1 MNLRTMSKLLDI
13 IRLSNRELK
22 LLLGVLILS
31 SVLSSISFYLL
42 RSTSNLELLFMYG
55 NLIIIITAGLAVVF
69 SLILI
74 LRERKYTGKLKK
86 LVSLFLGIFLWF
98 SGEIIYS
105 YYQSVLRIDIPY
117 PSYAD
122 SFYLLGYIFVGYYL
136 YSSFYYWNKKNKL
149 SEGSVFIITIFSAL
163 LIHFLVQT
171 SIVNYSN
178 NIAATLVDIVYHI
191 SDGILLIPALVILW
205 NLRHKKIFYIH
216 RSLISLSIILSIF
229 ANVGYFSTFNAGIDI
244 FLENAWIWDVL
255 YCLAYILL
263 AGALF
268 WYNKLIQVLNK
279 KIGQSIILNKKQ
291 FKFLWE
297 KQNIDETIE
306 NNSYSYLDKENIKD
320 SINTLVINAKAE
332 ISLLIY
338 IQNKYNHDFIKK
350 NLNSLLT
357 NFEVINNIKIQILF
371 DNKFNFKLLLPK
383 EHPDSDIQYVKI
395 DKTLDSDMIVF
406 IIDRQHMIFIHLKQD
421 INVNSFLAT
430 YSTNSNI
437 IHHFSF
443 FFANLIS
450 LSELREQSTK
460 NLMNSEFKIIY

>member
-42 RSTSNLELLFMYG
+42 RSTSNLELLFMYS

-74 LRERKYTGKLKK
+74 LRERKYTGELKN
-86 LVSLFLGIFLWF
+86 LVSFFLGIFLWF

-205 NLRHKKIFYIH
+205 NLRYKKIFYIH

-244 FLENAWIWDVL
+244 FIEHAWIWDVL

-279 KIGQSIILNKKQ
+279 KIGQNIKLNKKQ

-297 KQNIDETIE
+297 KQNTDETIE
-306 NNSYSYLDKENIKD
+306 K
-320 SINTLVINAKAE
+320 
-332 ISLLIY
+332 
-338 IQNKYNHDFIKK
+338 
-350 NLNSLLT
+350 
-357 NFEVINNIKIQILF
+357 
-371 DNKFNFKLLLPK
+371 
-383 EHPDSDIQYVKI
+383 
-395 DKTLDSDMIVF
+395 
-406 IIDRQHMIFIHLKQD
+406 
-421 INVNSFLAT
+421 
-430 YSTNSNI
+430 
-437 IHHFSF
+437 
-443 FFANLIS
+443 
-450 LSELREQSTK
+450 
-460 NLMNSEFKIIY
+460 

>member
-1 MNLRTMSKLLDI
+1 MNLRTMSKLLDM
-13 IRLSNRELK
+13 IRLSNKELK
-22 LLLGVLILS
+22 LLLGLLILS
-31 SVLSSISFYLL
+31 SILSSIPFYLL
-42 RSTSNLELLFMYG
+42 SSASNLELLFMYG
-55 NLIIIITAGLAVVF
+55 NLITIITAGLAVVF

-74 LRERKYTGKLKK
+74 LIERKHKSELKK
-86 LVSLFLGIFLWF
+86 LVSLSLGIFLWF

-122 SFYLLGYIFVGYYL
+122 IFYLLGYIFVGYYL

-178 NIAATLVDIVYHI
+178 NVSATLVDIVYHI
-191 SDGILLIPALVILW
+191 SDGIILIPAFVILW
-205 NLRHKKIFYIH
+205 DLRYKKIFYIH
-216 RSLISLSIILSIF
+216 RSLISLSIILNIF

-244 FLENAWIWDVL
+244 FLEYAWIWNLL

-268 WYNKLIQVLNK
+268 WYNKLIQILNK
-279 KIGQSIILNKKQ
+279 KIGQSIILNKKKL
-291 FKFLWE
+291 KFLWE

-320 SINTLVINAKAE
+320 SINTLIFNAKTE
-332 ISLLIY
+332 ISVLIC
-338 IQNKYNHDFIKK
+338 IQNKYNYDFIITILK
-350 NLNSLLT
+350 SLLT
-357 NFEVINNIKIQILF
+357 NVEIINNLRTQILF

-383 EHPDSDIQYVKI
+383 EPPDSDIQYVNIGKI
-395 DKTLDSDMIVF
+395 IDSDMIVF

-430 YSTNSNI
+430 YSTNSNT
-437 IHHFSF
+437 IHHFSY

-460 NLMNSEFKIIY
+460 I

>member
-1 MNLRTMSKLLDI
+1 
-13 IRLSNRELK
+13 
-22 LLLGVLILS
+22 
-31 SVLSSISFYLL
+31 
-42 RSTSNLELLFMYG
+42 MYG

-74 LRERKYTGKLKK
+74 LRERKYTGELKK

-136 YSSFYYWNKKNKL
+136 YSSFYYWNKKKKL

-178 NIAATLVDIVYHI
+178 NISATLVDIVYHI
-191 SDGILLIPALVILW
+191 SDGILLIPALVLLW
-205 NLRHKKIFYIH
+205 NLRHKNIFYIH

-244 FLENAWIWDVL
+244 FLGHAWIWNML

-268 WYNKLIQVLNK
+268 WYNKLIQILNK
-279 KIGQSIILNKKQ
+279 KIDRNIILNKKQ
-291 FKFLWE
+291 LKFLWE
-297 KQNIDETIE
+297 KQNVDETRE
-306 NNSYSYLDKENIKD
+306 NNSYSYLDKENAKD
-320 SINTLVINAKAE
+320 SINTLIINAKTE

-357 NFEVINNIKIQILF
+357 NLEIINNLKIQILF

-460 NLMNSEFKIIY
+460 I

>member
-1 MNLRTMSKLLDI
+1 
-13 IRLSNRELK
+13 
-22 LLLGVLILS
+22 
-31 SVLSSISFYLL
+31 
-42 RSTSNLELLFMYG
+42 
-55 NLIIIITAGLAVVF
+55 
-69 SLILI
+69 
-74 LRERKYTGKLKK
+74 
-86 LVSLFLGIFLWF
+86 
-98 SGEIIYS
+98 
-105 YYQSVLRIDIPY
+105 
-117 PSYAD
+117 
-122 SFYLLGYIFVGYYL
+122 
-136 YSSFYYWNKKNKL
+136 
-149 SEGSVFIITIFSAL
+149 
-163 LIHFLVQT
+163 
-171 SIVNYSN
+171 
-178 NIAATLVDIVYHI
+178 
-191 SDGILLIPALVILW
+191 
-205 NLRHKKIFYIH
+205 
-216 RSLISLSIILSIF
+216 LISLSIILSIF

-244 FLENAWIWDVL
+244 FIEHAWIWDVL

-357 NFEVINNIKIQILF
+357 NFPLIDNIKIQILF

-460 NLMNSEFKIIY
+460 I

>member
-1 MNLRTMSKLLDI
+1 MILEINLRTISKLLDI
-13 IRLSNRELK
+13 IRLSNKELK
-22 LLLGVLILS
+22 LLLGILILS
-31 SVLSSISFYLL
+31 SVLSLIPFYLL
-42 RSTSNLELLFMYG
+42 SSTSNLELLFMYG

-74 LRERKYTGKLKK
+74 LRERKYTSELKK

-149 SEGSVFIITIFSAL
+149 SKGSVFIITVFSAL

-178 NIAATLVDIVYHI
+178 NVSATLVDIVYHI
-191 SDGILLIPALVILW
+191 SDGIILIPALVILW
-205 NLRHKKIFYIH
+205 NLRYKKIFYIH
-216 RSLISLSIILSIF
+216 RSLISLSIILNIF
-229 ANVGYFSTFNAGIDI
+229 ANVGYFSTFNAGRDI
-244 FLENAWIWDVL
+244 FLEHAWIWNVL

-268 WYNKLIQVLNK
+268 WYNKLIQILNK
-279 KIGQSIILNKKQ
+279 KIGQSIILNKKK

-297 KQNIDETIE
+297 KQNVDETRE

-320 SINTLVINAKAE
+320 SINTLILNAKTE

-338 IQNKYNHDFIKK
+338 IQNKYNRDFIKK

-357 NFEVINNIKIQILF
+357 NFNVINNIKIQILF

-383 EHPDSDIQYVKI
+383 EPPDSDIRYVKI

-460 NLMNSEFKIIY
+460 I

>member
-1 MNLRTMSKLLDI
+1 MILEKNVHIRSKLVDT
-13 IRLSNRELK
+13 IRLCNYDLK

-31 SVLSSISFYLL
+31 SILTSIPFYLLSSI
-42 RSTSNLELLFMYG
+42 SNLELLFTYG
-55 NLIIIITAGLAVVF
+55 NLIIIITSGLAVVF

-74 LRERKYTGKLKK
+74 LKERKHTGELKK
-86 LVSLFLGIFLWF
+86 LVSLSLGIFLWF

-117 PSYAD
+117 PSFAEI
-122 SFYLLGYIFVGYYL
+122 FYLLGYIFIGYYL

-178 NIAATLVDIVYHI
+178 NTFATLVDIVYHI
-191 SDGILLIPALVILW
+191 SDGIILIPALVILW
-205 NLRHKKIFYIH
+205 NLRHKKNFYIH
-216 RSLISLSIILSIF
+216 RNLISLSIILNIF
-229 ANVGYFSTFNAGIDI
+229 ANVGYFSTFNTGIDI
-244 FLENAWIWDVL
+244 FLENAWIWNML

-268 WYNKLIQVLNK
+268 WYNKLLQTSNK
-279 KIGQSIILNKKQ
+279 KIGQSILFNKKQ

-297 KQNIDETIE
+297 KQNIDDETIE

-320 SINTLVINAKAE
+320 AIDTLILNAKTE

-383 EHPDSDIQYVKI
+383 EPPDSDIQYVKI

-443 FFANLIS
+443 FFTNLIS

-460 NLMNSEFKIIY
+460 I